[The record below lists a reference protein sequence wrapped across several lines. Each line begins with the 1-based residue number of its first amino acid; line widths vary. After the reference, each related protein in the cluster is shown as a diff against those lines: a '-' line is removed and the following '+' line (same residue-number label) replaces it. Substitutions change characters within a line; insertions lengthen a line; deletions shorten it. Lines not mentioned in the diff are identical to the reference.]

1 MLHCPRIKR
10 YVVVTGREPQTE
22 EQQMNQA
29 TQTIEDMLRALN
41 KALNAELETAMST
54 YDEDAIREFQT
65 HLWKFSISASY

>member
-1 MLHCPRIKR
+1 
-10 YVVVTGREPQTE
+10 
-22 EQQMNQA
+22 MNQA